1 MVEITNTKNMRYL
14 TVIFATLLFLSCS
27 KADDNT
33 EKKDCTEVEFN
44 SSFLITLDEEVCFP
58 DGSGF
63 IVKTITEEFCP
74 CDAVCIWAGE
84 LRVLVETIAP
94 NGDKDL
100 FTFGSS
106 NYNSKPELLPHAKIE
121 SFTFKYEAGKLPD
134 CENDFDATKIILN
147 LKLVEE

>member
-1 MVEITNTKNMRYL
+1 MKYL
-14 TVIFATLLFLSCS
+14 TLIFASLLILSCN

-44 SSFLITLDEEVCFP
+44 TSFSVVLDEEVCFP

-63 IVKTITEEFCP
+63 IIKTITDEFCP
-74 CDAVCIWAGE
+74 CFANCVWEGE
-84 LRVLVETIAP
+84 LRVLVETIAT

-106 NYNSKPELLPHAKIE
+106 SYDSKPELLPHAKIE
-121 SFTFKYEAGKLPD
+121 SFTFEYETGELPD
-134 CENDFDATKIILN
+134 CENDFDATKINLV